1 MERESKANGR
11 NGSSSDIRFGWKAA
25 IALSGGYPHCAWVD
39 RAAITLALSVFLALM
54 GCDRPQASQVRLVK
68 AHLPR
73 ECHLT
78 LNGVR
83 IPDNVLVAK
92 GKEQRGKRAVASV
105 GNDEPDSCVGATFML
120 QQAGMNIHELPSLDL
135 RS

>member
-1 MERESKANGR
+1 M
-11 NGSSSDIRFGWKAA
+11 
-25 IALSGGYPHCAWVD
+25 D
-39 RAAITLALSVFLALM
+39 RATIPLALSVFLAPM

-78 LNGVR
+78 LNGVH

-92 GKEQRGKRAVASV
+92 GKEQRGKRAVASA
-105 GNDEPDSCVGATFML
+105 GNDEPDSCVGAAWML
-120 QQAGMNIHELPSLDL
+120 QQAGMNLREFPSLDL

>member
-1 MERESKANGR
+1 M
-11 NGSSSDIRFGWKAA
+11 
-25 IALSGGYPHCAWVD
+25 
-39 RAAITLALSVFLALM
+39 
-54 GCDRPQASQVRLVK
+54 RLVK
-68 AHLPR
+68 VQHGPSG
-73 ECHLT
+73 CHLT

-92 GKEQRGKRAVASV
+92 GNKQRGKQTVAPDWKS
-105 GNDEPDSCVGATFML
+105 EPDSCVGAAFML